1 MGMSSY
7 VMDIEE
13 KFVDLMADIAIDSE
27 SFHEYSRKTIRHH
40 KMVPHL
46 NDQEISAIIDNVWY
60 EMTVQLRAN

>member
-27 SFHEYSRKTIRHH
+27 SFQEYSKRTIRHH

-46 NDQEISAIIDNVWY
+46 NSKEISYIIDNVWY
-60 EMTVQLRAN
+60 EMTVQLGAN

>member
-13 KFVDLMADIAIDSE
+13 KFIDKCADIAIDSE
-27 SFHEYSRKTIRHH
+27 SFQEYSRRTIRHH

-46 NDQEISAIIDNVWY
+46 NNQEISAIIDNVWY
-60 EMTVQLRAN
+60 EMTVQLGVK